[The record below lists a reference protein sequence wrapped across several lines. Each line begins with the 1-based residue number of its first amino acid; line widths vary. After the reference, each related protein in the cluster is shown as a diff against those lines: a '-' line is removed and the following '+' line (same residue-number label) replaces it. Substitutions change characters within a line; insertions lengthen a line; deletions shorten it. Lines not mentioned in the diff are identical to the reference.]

1 MKKRFSFLMFF
12 LVIFAFYLF
21 GEEYNF
27 YSLQMGGLPFYA
39 DLSGSSRPFDG
50 TLQGSEWDKHYYDED
65 IVGILGVARKSE
77 NGTNIFEDNTFTITY
92 TLDSVTVGKDK
103 WVYTSQS
110 DVSNQIPF
118 GLDFVVRYNTWEN
131 TQGVTYETYH
141 LGYGYDGRS
150 RGDGDDF
157 EIKTSS
163 DWAAFWFD
171 IILVV
176 PNKEYWKTNFGPASD
191 FQVDLRL
198 TVTDTKGFIKEGGE
212 PFSLTL
218 RGYYEH
224 KSDDQSNSYVV
235 FTVTP
240 NAIAMSIPLSTLS
253 GDEIQIGNFAYETS
267 PILSAA
273 DDSSF
278 KDPEKITSPLY
289 MYVSSSDKIN
299 SSSDKINSSEDYFY
313 LKHEKASANNN
324 EDAIRIPF
332 QIGLRDSKGEKW
344 FDGTADSSSADNLQG
359 QFTYSATRKGY
370 YDIVNLHDE
379 GEILFKLGHDD
390 SKPITNEMVLTNYVS
405 GRYQSTIYIHLY
417 SAL

>member
-39 DLSGSSRPFDG
+39 DLSGSSHPFDG
-50 TLQGSEWDKHYYDED
+50 TLHGSVWDNHYYDED
-65 IVGILGVARKSE
+65 IVGILGVARNSE

-92 TLDSVTVGKDK
+92 SLDSVTLGNDK

-118 GLDFVVRYNTWEN
+118 GLDFVVRYNTFGD
-131 TQGVTYETYH
+131 TDGKTHKTYN
-141 LGYGYDGRS
+141 LGYGYYGAS

-157 EIKTSS
+157 DIQTGKE
-163 DWAAFWFD
+163 WAAFWFD

-176 PNKEYWKTNFGPASD
+176 PNKEYWETNFGPASD
-191 FQVDLRL
+191 FQVDLKL
-198 TVTDTKGFIKEGGE
+198 KVTDTKGFIKKEGE
-212 PFSLTL
+212 TFSLTL

-224 KSDDQSNSYVV
+224 ESDDQSNSYVV

-253 GDEIQIGNFAYETS
+253 GGEIQIGNFAYETS
-267 PILSAA
+267 PILSATG
-273 DDSSF
+273 DSSF
-278 KDPEKITSPLY
+278 KYPEKITSPLY
-289 MYVSSSDKIN
+289 MYVSSSDVI
-299 SSSDKINSSEDYFY
+299 SDNPGALFY
-313 LKHEKASANNN
+313 LKHEKADANNN

-359 QFTYSATRKGY
+359 QFTYSATREGY

-390 SKPITNEMVLTNYVS
+390 NKPITNEMVLTNYVS
-405 GRYQSTIYIHLY
+405 GRYQATIYIHLY

>member
-1 MKKRFSFLMFF
+1 MKKRFSLLMFF

-39 DLSGSSRPFDG
+39 DLSGSSHTFDG
-50 TLQGSEWDKHYYDED
+50 TLQGSDWDKHYYDED
-65 IVGILGVARKSE
+65 IVGILGVARNSE

-92 TLDSVTVGKDK
+92 SLDSVTLGKDK

-131 TQGVTYETYH
+131 TQGVTHKTYH
-141 LGYGYDGRS
+141 LGYGYDGQS

-157 EIKTSS
+157 KIETSS

-176 PNKEYWKTNFGPASD
+176 PDKKYWKTNFGPASD

-198 TVTDTKGFIKEGGE
+198 TVTDTKGFIIKEEGGE
-212 PFSLTL
+212 SFPLTL

-253 GDEIQIGNFAYETS
+253 GGEIQIGNFAYKTS
-267 PILSAA
+267 PIMSAE
-273 DDSSF
+273 DTESF
-278 KDPEKITSPLY
+278 KDPDEIESPLY
-289 MYVSSSDKIN
+289 MFVSSSDKIN
-299 SSSDKINSSEDYFY
+299 SPSPGDYFY
-313 LKHEKASANNN
+313 LKHEKADANNN

-344 FDGTADSSSADNLQG
+344 FDGTADSSSAESLQG

-379 GEILFKLGHDD
+379 GAILFKLGHDD

-405 GRYQSTIYIHLY
+405 GRYQATIYIHLY